1 VAPVKKILRKKIAKK
16 SRKKKMR
23 CFKDVKNEWVVF
35 RENEDHGFNH
45 EYITFTQPLIVAEG
59 VTPYLLVSKA
69 SPMRVH
75 NETVQYSTQSAR
87 QLWAHLMVE
96 GWRQEV

>member
-1 VAPVKKILRKKIAKK
+1 
-16 SRKKKMR
+16 MR

-87 QLWAHLMVE
+87 QLWAHLMKE
-96 GWRQEV
+96 GWRQEVL